1 MDTANTVRIDPTQ
14 RSGTELRVIGDRVS
28 RLWNAANYICRQR
41 FIAME
46 GVPTG
51 SRLQDIMK
59 GTPEYRQL
67 PSDVAQ
73 ETLKKLSEAWASY
86 FELRAKWND
95 APDKNQKPGLPPIP
109 FA

>member
-41 FIAME
+41 FIAKE

-51 SRLQDIMK
+51 SRLQDIVNN
-59 GTPEYRQL
+59 P
-67 PSDVAQ
+67 
-73 ETLKKLSEAWASY
+73 TLKGQA
-86 FELRAKWND
+86 
-95 APDKNQKPGLPPIP
+95 
-109 FA
+109 